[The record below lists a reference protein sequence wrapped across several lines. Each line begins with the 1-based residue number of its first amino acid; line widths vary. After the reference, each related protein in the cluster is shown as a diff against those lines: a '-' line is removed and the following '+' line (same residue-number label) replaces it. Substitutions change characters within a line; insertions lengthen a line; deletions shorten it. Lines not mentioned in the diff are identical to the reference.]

1 MRLTL
6 LADSPSKRAH
16 GNAASRLALGLAQ
29 TGEAEPAILCY
40 GDDPRPSWLPA
51 DVPVDRLGV
60 NRASR
65 AILPLARY
73 LGSHQPD
80 VLITRQIH
88 TNLCALPAA
97 GLARYLYGWRG
108 KLVLV
113 QDHPIALSHAADWRD
128 NKWLSKIGYRFADG
142 VIAPSPDVGDDII
155 RWCNLAPESVAL
167 VPNAIPP
174 FSGLLA
180 TPPHPWLREGEPPVF
195 VHISN
200 LSPWKRLDLLVE
212 AFAELSRTEEVR
224 LLIVGQGPGRA
235 PADEQIRRLGIA
247 ARAESVGWVDDPL
260 QYAARACALVHPSD
274 EEGFGQVLTE
284 AMSAGCP
291 VITTDA
297 QGGGPRYITRDGD
310 FGILVP
316 RGDTPALTAAMRRA
330 LQPEV
335 RARYSRLGLERSE
348 AFAPVICADTLIQF
362 LVNSSASGND
372 LPP

>member
-6 LADSPSKRAH
+6 LVDSPSKRAH
-16 GNAASRLALGLAQ
+16 GNAASRLALGLVQ
-29 TGEAEPAILCY
+29 TGEAEPTMLCY

-51 DVPVDRLGV
+51 EVPVDYLGI

-65 AILPLARY
+65 AILPIARY

-88 TNLCALPAA
+88 TNLCSLPAA
-97 GLARYLYGWRG
+97 GLARRFYGWQG

-128 NKWLSKIGYRFADG
+128 NKRLSKIGYRFASG
-142 VIAPSPDVGDDII
+142 VISPSPAVRDDII

-174 FSGLLA
+174 FPGLLA
-180 TPPHPWLREGEPPVF
+180 TPPHPWLFEGEPPLF

-200 LSPWKRLDLLVE
+200 LTPWKRLDLLVG
-212 AFAELSRTEEVR
+212 AFAELSRSEEVGFI
-224 LLIVGQGPGRA
+224 LVGLGPGG
-235 PADEQIRRLGIA
+235 PVPHEQIRRLGLTS
-247 ARAESVGWVDDPL
+247 RAQAVGWVDDPL
-260 QYAARACALVHPSD
+260 QYAGRACALVHPSD

-297 QGGGPRYITRDGD
+297 RGGGPRYITQDGHFGMLIPRD
-310 FGILVP
+310 
-316 RGDTPALTAAMRRA
+316 DTPALTAAMRSA

-335 RARYSRLGLERSE
+335 RARYSYLGLERSK
-348 AFAPVICADTLIQF
+348 AFAPAICADALTQF
-362 LVNSSASGND
+362 LVKQLSVQ
-372 LPP
+372 P